1 MVVVAQEE
9 VESTH
14 PVEPV
19 ASVEDRARPTVK
31 LEVLIS
37 QVAEMVETAEKVLA
51 SALTVAAKTAWAMAA
66 VERESRNPE
75 ELGALVVVVVAAEMS
90 SHQAAQVEEGAV

>member
-1 MVVVAQEE
+1 M
-9 VESTH
+9 ESTH

-19 ASVEDRARPTVK
+19 ASVEDGARPTVK

-51 SALTVAAKTAWAMAA
+51 SALTVAAKTAWAA

-75 ELGALVVVVVAAEMS
+75 ELGALVVVVMVAEMS